1 MVTALSGANAQP
13 IFPITSE
20 YKITSNLN
28 LSVTNSTDS
37 FGIGGYVLFSNTS
50 NTQEIFT
57 FNTHGDE
64 LYHFASIV
72 PRPILRY
79 PVTINDA
86 WINNGNSNGY
96 PVVSHTNVESTFETI
111 TVPAG
116 TFTGV
121 VKTRT
126 YLEFP
131 SGYDQQ
137 IYDDSVEVWYAPDIG
152 FIKIKAHQNGTGDFF
167 IGELKNFSV
176 THAGS
181 SFSPDYFPMD
191 IGNTWSIEWN
201 RQSSNGSTA
210 SLTYSATVTSNQ
222 NTVLQASNSFFGQIS
237 RGTSK
242 TINDSVILNNIG
254 VASAKV
260 EARFIDNIGGVFGL
274 INGAS
279 VLNATNF
286 ALGPTDILE
295 PLSNDGINVQ
305 IATIPPGTTSL
316 NARLSVPS
324 DQLLGDYIGT
334 VILTFSDV

>member
-1 MVTALSGANAQP
+1 MKSKILCYFVISFMVIAIGGANAQP
-13 IFPITSE
+13 VFPITSE
-20 YKITSNLN
+20 YTITSNLN

-79 PVTINDA
+79 PITVNDT

-137 IYDDSVEVWYAPDIG
+137 IYDDSVEVWYAPDVG

-201 RQSSNGSTA
+201 RQSANGSTTA
-210 SLTYSATVTSNQ
+210 SLIYSATVTSGQ
-222 NTVLQASNSFFGQIS
+222 NTVLQASNSFFGHIS

-242 TINDSVILNNIG
+242 TINNSVVLNNTGI
-254 VASAKV
+254 ASAKV
-260 EARFIDNIGGVFGL
+260 EARFVDNLGGIFGL
-274 INGAS
+274 IGGAS

-286 ALGPTDILE
+286 VLGT
-295 PLSNDGINVQ
+295 SG
-305 IATIPPGTTSL
+305 AFIPL
-316 NARLSVPS
+316 NAS
-324 DQLLGDYIGT
+324 GA
-334 VILTFSDV
+334 DVKNLPVESL